1 MWLEV
6 LKNRNG
12 SVIENLIVWAAF
24 AEALLGAALVFYL
37 LNHNL
42 GLFGYKFLSLM
53 CRGICLWN
61 LTQVR

>member
-12 SVIENLIVWAAF
+12 SVIGNLIVWAAF

-42 GLFGYKFLSLM
+42 GLFGYKFLFLM

-61 LTQVR
+61 LT